1 VTPIVTPA
9 SPLPTM
15 ILSELIDRDAYGVGV
30 ALTARAEPSTE
41 ERPRVQFVDCQ
52 LERGPAAF
60 TRVTV
65 RFSGPFFADGS
76 YICRQ
81 EGTACEGGDLRLAAL
96 ATFDALV
103 TASDGAMRFELIGVK
118 PVRAFDT
125 MVMMVAAMARD
136 GAESR
141 RVVGAS
147 IVEGDA
153 MAAAVRAALHAA
165 NRVAAP
171 LLGPLS

>member
-1 VTPIVTPA
+1 
-9 SPLPTM
+9 M
-15 ILSELIDRDAYGVGV
+15 ILSERIDRDAYNGI
-30 ALTARAEPSTE
+30 AMTPRAESSQE
-41 ERPRVQFVDCQ
+41 SRPRLQFVDCH

-65 RFSGPFFADGS
+65 RFSGPYFTDGS

-81 EGTACEGGDLRLAAL
+81 EGTTSEGGDLRLAVL
-96 ATFDALV
+96 ATFDALAA
-103 TASDGAMRFELIGVK
+103 ASDGAMRFELIGVK

-125 MVMMVAAMARD
+125 TVMMVAAMVRD
-136 GAESR
+136 GAEPR
-141 RVVGAS
+141 RVVGAA

-165 NRVAAP
+165 NRMAAP